1 MRKILFIN
9 ACFRP
14 ESRTRILADRIL
26 EKLDGEVTVLNLDEE
41 QILPLTLKTMRE
53 RDALKEADDYHN
65 ELFRY
70 AWQFAEADEIVL
82 AAPYYDM
89 SFPASVKAYIEAI
102 SVRKITYTYTD
113 QGIPWGLCR
122 ANRLIYV
129 TTAGGPLFGSNL
141 GFDYIKAVAGTYYG
155 IRDFLY
161 FQAEN
166 LDVEDADVDKI
177 LRSALN
183 EIENCDQL

>member
-14 ESRTRILADRIL
+14 ESRTRILADKVL
-26 EKLDGEVTVLNLDEE
+26 EKLDGEVTELDLEKE
-41 QILPLTLKTMRE
+41 RILPLTLKTMRE
-53 RDALKEADDYHN
+53 RDALKEKDDYHN

-102 SVRKITYTYTD
+102 SVRKITYTYTE
-113 QGIPWGLCR
+113 QGNPTGLCR
-122 ANRLIYV
+122 AKRLIYV
-129 TTAGGPLFGSNL
+129 TTAGGPLYGSNL
-141 GFDYIKAVAGTYYG
+141 GFDYIKAVAETYYG
-155 IRDFLY
+155 IREFLY

-166 LDVEDADVDKI
+166 LDVEGADVEQIISD
-177 LRSALN
+177 ALA
-183 EIENCDQL
+183 EIENSRAL